1 MTVDQA
7 VVDRVRDVLQPL
19 AAAGGAD
26 CEEKRMFG
34 SLCFMV
40 SGSMCCC
47 VSKEGLLVR
56 VGRDGMDE
64 ALAEANVEPMQMRGR
79 RMSGFVIVAPEGFA
93 TASQLR
99 KWVVRGMSAAKAAS
113 SSPS

>member
-1 MTVDQA
+1 MAVDQA
-7 VVDRVRDVLQPL
+7 VVDRVRDVLLPL

-40 SGSMCCC
+40 SGRMCCC
-47 VSKEGLLVR
+47 VNKEGLLVR

-79 RMSGFVIVAPEGFA
+79 RMSGFVIVTPEGFA
-93 TASQLR
+93 TAAQLR
-99 KWVVRGMSAAKAAS
+99 KWVRRGMSAAEAAS
-113 SSPS
+113 S